1 MSSCTRVIGISAI
14 INSAVGASAGAAAL
28 RRAALVIAQKVPPA
42 VVPALIA
49 RLPPP
54 PHPTAAVARGT
65 RILLCAAGARAGS
78 AALDLPACIRPR
90 SPPDAMSCA
99 AMRCAAMR
107 GAAMRCAAMRGAAMR
122 GANRRVEATKE
133 ATKEGGIAT
142 GPSSGGA
149 PRCGACPSGESAGV
163 RGRHARSH
171 QIHLAQC
178 TAPQRTRLKVA
189 REAAGVP
196 AEVGVDS
203 V

>member
-107 GAAMRCAAMRGAAMR
+107 GAAMR

-142 GPSSGGA
+142 GPSGGGA